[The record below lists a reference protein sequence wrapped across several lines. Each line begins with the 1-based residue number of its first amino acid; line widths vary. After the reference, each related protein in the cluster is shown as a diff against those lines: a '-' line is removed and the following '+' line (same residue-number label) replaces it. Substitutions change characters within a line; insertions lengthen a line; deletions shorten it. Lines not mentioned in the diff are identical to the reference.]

1 MYYYIKIF
9 LLMFS
14 LVFSYEDYE
23 EMFEPQCDMDFD
35 GETDCSLFLSF
46 ASTNWKGKDYRGC
59 VDQYKT
65 AIYCGCI
72 NGDEK
77 KMYRYLGRSF
87 IELGK
92 PDSASWAFN
101 QGLKNNPND
110 EVLLEYAAWNA
121 GKLNNIQEQL
131 YFIERLLEINPEN
144 VRALERMNDTYKK
157 NEMYEE
163 QLRILEVWL
172 SLDSENKKAIS
183 EKKIAYGKLGKDEI
197 EIDKERWNGDKR
209 NIQYGLDYAEG
220 LIEKGNNELA
230 IEVCNELM
238 VYDDSNKR
246 LLKVISNAYI
256 NSYQESKAL
265 QYLEKLGELDSKNV
279 NTLLEIADLCMTI
292 GEFKKGYNW
301 VNKSIAL
308 KIATGKCYFQRAEL
322 LVGLV
327 EYNINDEIDFCDRLV
342 YDLAWEDYNISYNNG
357 YLNAKVYIN
366 QLEDFITTKGDWFL
380 NAEKFSELS
389 PSNNECSNLKGSDC
403 YKWLNR
409 KVSSKR

>member
-1 MYYYIKIF
+1 MYSYIKIF

-23 EMFEPQCDMDFD
+23 EVFEPQCDMDFD

-65 AIYCGCI
+65 AIYCGCV

-157 NEMYEE
+157 NEMFEE

-172 SLDSENKKAIS
+172 NLDSENKKAIS
-183 EKKIAYGKLGKDEI
+183 EKK
-197 EIDKERWNGDKR
+197 
-209 NIQYGLDYAEG
+209 
-220 LIEKGNNELA
+220 
-230 IEVCNELM
+230 
-238 VYDDSNKR
+238 
-246 LLKVISNAYI
+246 
-256 NSYQESKAL
+256 NS
-265 QYLEKLGELDSKNV
+265 
-279 NTLLEIADLCMTI
+279 I
-292 GEFKKGYNW
+292 W
-301 VNKSIAL
+301 
-308 KIATGKCYFQRAEL
+308 
-322 LVGLV
+322 
-327 EYNINDEIDFCDRLV
+327 
-342 YDLAWEDYNISYNNG
+342 
-357 YLNAKVYIN
+357 
-366 QLEDFITTKGDWFL
+366 
-380 NAEKFSELS
+380 
-389 PSNNECSNLKGSDC
+389 
-403 YKWLNR
+403 
-409 KVSSKR
+409 